1 LHLRA
6 HAGRFPL
13 TIGRAD
19 ARPPER
25 TDMNQRRDS
34 QTDAGS
40 PRGAEIPRGTDEQ
53 ATDTTAADSPQ
64 ADGGSPVSGGE
75 QSDAGTDRQDG
86 EQREK
91 YLRLAAEYDNFRK
104 RASRE
109 RQEAGQRAQ
118 ADLVK
123 QLIDALDDLA
133 RFAHVDPATVDASTV
148 VQGADM
154 VEKKLHK
161 ALLAAGLQIINPVD
175 QPFDPSQ
182 HEAVM
187 TEPALSPEDDH
198 MVGRVFQPGYLFGS
212 QLLRPARVVVKQW
225 NG

>member
-1 LHLRA
+1 VTTS
-6 HAGRFPL
+6 G
-13 TIGRAD
+13 AD
-19 ARPPER
+19 VPPEH
-25 TDMNQRRDS
+25 TDMNKRRNS
-34 QTDAGS
+34 QTDAGA
-40 PRGAEIPRGTDEQ
+40 PEGAEIPRGSDEQ
-53 ATDTTAADSPQ
+53 TAPANSTDPSQGTDFEVAEPVSSEQ
-64 ADGGSPVSGGE
+64 ADGGS
-75 QSDAGTDRQDG
+75 DRQLT
-86 EQREK
+86 EQRDK

-104 RASRE
+104 RAVKE
-109 RQEAGQRAQ
+109 RQETGQRAQ

-133 RFAHVDPATVDASTV
+133 RFAHVDPSTVDAATV

-154 VEKKLHK
+154 VEKKLLK
-161 ALLAAGLQIINPVD
+161 ALQAAGLEIIHPLD

-198 MVGRVFQPGYLFGS
+198 MVGRVFQSGYRFGP

>member
-1 LHLRA
+1 VTTS
-6 HAGRFPL
+6 G
-13 TIGRAD
+13 AD
-19 ARPPER
+19 APPPER
-25 TDMNQRRDS
+25 THMNKRRNS
-34 QTDAGS
+34 QTDAEA
-40 PRGAEIPRGTDEQ
+40 PQGAEIPRGSDEQ
-53 ATDTTAADSPQ
+53 TADANSTGVTQDADFDVPETTASAQ
-64 ADGGSPVSGGE
+64 ADGGS
-75 QSDAGTDRQDG
+75 DRELN
-86 EQREK
+86 EQRDK

-104 RASRE
+104 RAGKE
-109 RQEAGQRAQ
+109 RQEVGQRAQ
-118 ADLVK
+118 GDLVK

-133 RFAHVDPATVDASTV
+133 RFAHVDPATVDAATV

-154 VEKKLHK
+154 VEKKLLK
-161 ALLAAGLQIINPVD
+161 ALQSAGLQIIHPLD

-198 MVGRVFQPGYLFGS
+198 MVGRVFQSGYRFGS

>member
-1 LHLRA
+1 
-6 HAGRFPL
+6 
-13 TIGRAD
+13 
-19 ARPPER
+19 
-25 TDMNQRRDS
+25 MNKRRNS
-34 QTDAGS
+34 QTDAGA
-40 PRGAEIPRGTDEQ
+40 PQGAEIPRGSDEQ
-53 ATDTTAADSPQ
+53 TIDANSADPSQAGDFEVAETLPSEQ
-64 ADGGSPVSGGE
+64 ADGGS
-75 QSDAGTDRQDG
+75 DRQLT
-86 EQREK
+86 EQRDK

-104 RASRE
+104 RVGKE

-133 RFAHVDPATVDASTV
+133 RFAHVDPATVDAATV

-154 VEKKLHK
+154 VEKKLLK
-161 ALLAAGLQIINPVD
+161 ALQAGGLQIIHPLD
-175 QPFDPSQ
+175 QPFNPAE

-198 MVGRVFQPGYLFGS
+198 MVGRVFQSGYRFGS